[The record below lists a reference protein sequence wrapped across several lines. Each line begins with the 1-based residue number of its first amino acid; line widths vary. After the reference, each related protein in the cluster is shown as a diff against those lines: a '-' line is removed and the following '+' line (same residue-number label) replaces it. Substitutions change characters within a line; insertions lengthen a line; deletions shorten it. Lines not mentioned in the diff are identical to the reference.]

1 MRFLKTTISGL
12 QMAYFTILLLLGGTG
27 AYFYIYQNFMNG
39 VGGGI
44 ALPKLL
50 WLAYALW
57 FWYFLPSLVICDRRL
72 ELKSRQIYGIFLGNM
87 IVRAIVE
94 LWMMYG
100 LKNWHPYYGIAHDLF
115 SAVLVLG
122 LLIWWGW
129 SRSEAT
135 TSSPG
140 DRLNQGNNQRLTDT
154 VRLNFQVMGVM
165 FLIESYFAWY
175 MLQNVRSES
184 GPVYFVPGSS
194 DYADILILTWLV
206 VLALTGQQIMFAWQ
220 WLGDRL
226 TSSNFE
232 L

>member
-1 MRFLKTTISGL
+1 MQFLKTTISGL
-12 QMAYFTILLLLGGTG
+12 QIAYFTILLLLGGT
-27 AYFYIYQNFMNG
+27 AVYFYIYQNFMNG

-72 ELKSRQIYGIFLGNM
+72 APKSRQIYGIFLGNM

-100 LKNWHPYYGIAHDLF
+100 PKNWHPYYGIAHDLF
-115 SAVLVLG
+115 SAVLVFG
-122 LLIWWGW
+122 LLIWWSW

-140 DRLNQGNNQRLTDT
+140 DRPDQGNSQQLTDT

-226 TSSNFE
+226 SSSNF
-232 L
+232 